1 MHRHTPPALTKP
13 AALLLAAA
21 VALGLAACEPL
32 PPEEQVAELRGDYTA
47 ELNSFNVRETPMV
60 EESGMEVGDETEMT
74 DLDTADEAG
83 AAAEPAIEPA
93 IEGEE
98 VVEEMPMRQD
108 VMLDIVLYK
117 QSGDERLPGLTLD
130 VSQVDAEENDKAS
143 YRIWVDTSRLNKGSR
158 RAVSYVLE
166 DVDFEEGDKFAVEVR
181 PNVPPEVRDQYQEF
195 ADAAAGEGEGT

>member
-1 MHRHTPPALTKP
+1 MHRHTTPALTKP

-60 EESGMEVGDETEMT
+60 EESGMEVGDETEM
-74 DLDTADEAG
+74 ADVDGPDE
-83 AAAEPAIEPA
+83 AEPAIEPA
-93 IEGEE
+93 MEGEE

-108 VMLDIVLYK
+108 VMLDVVLYK

-130 VSQVDAEENDKAS
+130 VSQVDAQENDKAS
-143 YRIWVDTSRLNKGSR
+143 YRIWVDTSTLNKGSR

-195 ADAAAGEGEGT
+195 ADAAAGEGEGG

>member
-130 VSQVDAEENDKAS
+130 VSQVDAQENDKAS